1 MKKIIITGKHLKREF
16 FIWLLSF
23 IAAFIL
29 NVYAIAKYETSWIE
43 LYSQIGYI
51 AMISIMLYIA
61 SWAFR
66 VLFFLVKYLLRKRQE
81 N

>member
-43 LYSQIGYI
+43 LYSQINYF
-51 AMISIMLYIA
+51 ATFMFSIWLQN
-61 SWAFR
+61 R
-66 VLFFLVKYLLRKRQE
+66 VIFFIDFF
-81 N
+81 

>member
-1 MKKIIITGKHLKREF
+1 MKKIIITGSHLKREF

-29 NVYAIAKYETSWIE
+29 NVYAIAKYETSWTE

-51 AMISIMLYIA
+51 VMISIMIYVALLG
-61 SWAFR
+61 FR
-66 VLFFLVKYLLRKRQE
+66 GLFLLIKNLLRKRQE